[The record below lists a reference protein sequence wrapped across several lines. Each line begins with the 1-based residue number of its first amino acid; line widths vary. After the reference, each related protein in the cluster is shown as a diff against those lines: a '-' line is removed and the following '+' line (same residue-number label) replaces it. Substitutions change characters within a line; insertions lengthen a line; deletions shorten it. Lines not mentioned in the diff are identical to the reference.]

1 MLDVLSWTLG
11 DQEEA
16 SVQANL
22 LLGQLLPRHLVLLPC
37 VGRPELR
44 ESFHDR
50 AVQLDPLLYLLV
62 FSNRTENVPKFDRF
76 QIFHIS

>member
-22 LLGQLLPRHLVLLPC
+22 LLGQLLPRHLLLLPC
-37 VGRPELR
+37 VGHPELR
-44 ESFHDR
+44 QSFYDR
-50 AVQLDPLLYLLV
+50 AVQL
-62 FSNRTENVPKFDRF
+62 
-76 QIFHIS
+76 